1 MPMTHEKAA
10 QRIAEQIILDAE
22 RTPALFRPQALRIA
36 ALLQMLVD
44 DVYRAPEAAE
54 HG

>member
-1 MPMTHEKAA
+1 MPMTHEEAA

-44 DVYRAPEAAE
+44 DVYRSPAGSD

>member
-1 MPMTHEKAA
+1 MPMTHQEAA
-10 QRIAEQIILDAE
+10 QRIAEQLILDAE
-22 RTPALFRPQALRIA
+22 RIPSLFRPQALRIA

-44 DVYRAPEAAE
+44 DVYGAPEAAE